1 MKYKIC
7 VSGSATDNCLPEAFD
22 KAREIGREVIRQDGV
37 VVTGATI
44 GIPREAAKGAKEE
57 NGFSIGISPASSKRE
72 HLKKYRLPLDYM
84 DLVIFTGMDYSGRN
98 LILIRA
104 TDASIFICG
113 RIGTLNEFTIAFEDK
128 KPIGILT
135 GTGGIAEEIEEIL
148 DVAQRGHGK
157 VVIDDDPKRLVDKV
171 MEMVRYEHDI
181 E

>member
-1 MKYKIC
+1 MKFKIC
-7 VSGSATDNCLPEAFD
+7 VSGSAIDNCLPDAFD
-22 KAREIGREVIRQDGV
+22 KAREIGEEVVRQGGV

-44 GIPREAAKGAKEE
+44 GIPREAAKGAKQVG
-57 NGFSIGISPASSKRE
+57 GFSIGISPAVSKRE
-72 HLKKYRLPLDYM
+72 HIKKYNLPLDYL

-128 KPIGILT
+128 KPVGILT

-148 DVAQRGHGK
+148 EVAQRGQGK
-157 VVIDDDPKRLVDKV
+157 VVIDDDPTRLVTKI
-171 MEMVRYEHDI
+171 MELVRKEHAI
-181 E
+181 